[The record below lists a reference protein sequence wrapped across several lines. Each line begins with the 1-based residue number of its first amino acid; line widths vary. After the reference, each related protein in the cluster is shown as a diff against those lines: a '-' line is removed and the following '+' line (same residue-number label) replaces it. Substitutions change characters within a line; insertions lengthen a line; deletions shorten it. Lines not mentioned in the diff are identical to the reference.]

1 MLGVPIL
8 NPDEPSYITT
18 IMPAANP
25 KRDKAKVRTF
35 SSNDR
40 DEEMLQAIARYHG
53 TSKSAMITGLVRKEF
68 WRIFPQGT
76 ETILPDEGAATSHE

>member
-1 MLGVPIL
+1 MPIL
-8 NPDEPSYITT
+8 KPQSE
-18 IMPAANP
+18 
-25 KRDKAKVRTF
+25 KAKVRTF

-53 TSKSAMITGLVRKEF
+53 TSKSAAITGLVRKEF

-76 ETILPDEGAATSHE
+76 ESILPDEGAATAHE

>member
-1 MLGVPIL
+1 
-8 NPDEPSYITT
+8 
-18 IMPAANP
+18 MPTLKP
-25 KRDKAKVRTF
+25 QSEKAKVRTF

-53 TSKSAMITGLVRKEF
+53 SSKSAAITGLVRKEF

-76 ETILPDEGAATSHE
+76 ESILPDEGAATAHE